1 LTNDLTLTNKNYFI
15 ETTIEDIEITNELL
29 KEILLR
35 KSDELNKATRTYF
48 EYLKAWLK
56 IRDDVPPSGE
66 MPKAKGA
73 FLLSEARKALNTS
86 HGSQKRY
93 MSILIDNYFIK
104 KEKTKEGF
112 MYSVN
117 SYEDYKQLKNKV
129 STTLDDILLQLKN
142 NEEKN
147 LNINKTVHG
156 SNAVQL
162 RSEPLKAASKKK
174 SNSKKTEVHKNNHT
188 PTKNNLES

>member
-1 LTNDLTLTNKNYFI
+1 MKD
-15 ETTIEDIEITNELL
+15 
-29 KEILLR
+29 ILLR

-56 IRDDVPPSGE
+56 SE
-66 MPKAKGA
+66 EKESFTLK
-73 FLLSEARKALNTS
+73 EARTVLNTS

-112 MYSVN
+112 VYSVN

-129 STTLDDILLQLKN
+129 SNTLDEILLNLKN
-142 NEEKN
+142 NEVKN
-147 LNINKTVHG
+147 LVTKQSAVH
-156 SNAVQL
+156 SSSMVQAAN
-162 RSEPLKAASKKK
+162 EPVKAKPVKK
-174 SNSKKTEVHKNNHT
+174 SRTKIVVVQQNNNDTEQK
-188 PTKNNLES
+188 